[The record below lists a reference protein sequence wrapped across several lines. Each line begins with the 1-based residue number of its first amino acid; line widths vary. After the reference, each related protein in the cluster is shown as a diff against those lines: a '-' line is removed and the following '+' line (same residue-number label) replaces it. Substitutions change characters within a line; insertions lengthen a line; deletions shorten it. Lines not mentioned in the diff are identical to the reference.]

1 MARRSLRY
9 APEPHTRLL
18 LLLLP
23 HVPNENCRYVFGGM
37 STSVQS
43 TTEAVQQEYII
54 SAFTFPSMWRFSLTE
69 RR

>member
-1 MARRSLRY
+1 MHQSLIHVCCY
-9 APEPHTRLL
+9 CSCPMFPMKT
-18 LLLLP
+18 
-23 HVPNENCRYVFGGM
+23 VPNENCRYVFGGM

-54 SAFTFPSMWRFSLTE
+54 SAFTFPSMWRFSLTA

>member
-1 MARRSLRY
+1 MF
-9 APEPHTRLL
+9 PMKT
-18 LLLLP
+18 
-23 HVPNENCRYVFGGM
+23 VPNENCRYVFGGM